1 MSQSNKLLLEDQ
13 LCFALYAATN
23 AIVRTYRPM
32 LANLGLTYP
41 QYLVMIVL
49 WQGGTSTVNEI
60 ADRLCLPP
68 SAISPLIDR
77 LEQAGFATRRR
88 DPSDRRTVL
97 VDLTPEGAQL
107 EAGAARAQATVVCRT
122 QMQPSEFSNLRD
134 NLHQLLVQLN
144 EDAEQSSGAN
154 CASALAGSGAG

>member
-1 MSQSNKLLLEDQ
+1 MSQPNRLFLEDQ

-23 AIVRTYRPM
+23 AIVRIYRPM
-32 LANLGLTYP
+32 LAELGLTYP

-97 VDLTPEGAQL
+97 VDLTPAGAQL
-107 EAGAARAQATVVCRT
+107 ETGAAQAQAKVVCRT
-122 QMQPSEFSNLRD
+122 QMQPEEFADLRA
-134 NLHQLLVQLN
+134 NLHQLLNQLN
-144 EDAEQSSGAN
+144 EDEQAITS
-154 CASALAGSGAG
+154 ASADVTSGVAI

>member
-32 LANLGLTYP
+32 LAELGLTYP

-49 WQGGTSTVNEI
+49 WQGGTCTVNEI

-68 SAISPLIDR
+68 SAISPLLDR
-77 LEQAGFATRRR
+77 LEQAGFVTRRR

-97 VDLTPEGAQL
+97 VDLTSEGAQL
-107 EAGAARAQATVVCRT
+107 EAGAAKAQATVVCRT
-122 QMQPSEFSNLRD
+122 QMQPAEFTNLRD
-134 NLHQLLVQLN
+134 NLHQLLAQLN
-144 EDAEQSSGAN
+144 EDALQASGAQ
-154 CASALAGSGAG
+154 CAPLTGE